1 MGRAVNAPPAGR
13 RTHGLRG
20 RLLAAFVL
28 VAVPPLLLFAVFVV
42 ALVSERLERSA
53 RQRLG
58 QGLDAVSAR
67 VDGLRRQAE
76 AGVTA
81 AAREDLTAHP
91 EPDDMLRGAAALGER
106 HGLPLLEIV
115 DASGRV
121 VSSRQWPA
129 GTGLPER
136 DRDVPGSPQFRWET
150 VAAGYG
156 SAERLAVVAAR
167 PASAFGMS
175 VVVRG
180 GFPID
185 GGLLGELSD
194 LMGAEVAL
202 RDTARGAWVARPGS
216 PLVAAGG
223 RFDPTGREGTIDL
236 SGTLYRWAAAPLG
249 PALWEVVAVPHT
261 LLADVT
267 GGVQR
272 LTLGV
277 ALLALLAALAT
288 ALVLSGRIAGPVR
301 ALAARARGVGAG
313 DLDQT
318 VALEA
323 PDEVG
328 ELARAFASMTTEL
341 RTSRERL
348 VQAERVAAW
357 REMAR
362 RLAHEL
368 KNPIFPIQLSIETL
382 RRALDQDGAR
392 DPARFQA
399 LFRESSDTILDELR
413 ALRAIVEEFSQFAR
427 MPPPRLA
434 PTDLGEVAERVLA
447 LYGARAGAVK
457 IETALAPGLPAVS
470 GDRDL
475 LGRALGNLVANALE
489 AMPEGGTLAV
499 RTRAADEGVALCV
512 SDTGPGLTE
521 EQRTRLFT
529 PYYTTK
535 KGGTGL
541 GLAIVQG
548 IVSDHGGRIQVESAP
563 GAGTTF
569 TLVLPAAAIM
579 ASDAVAEPR
588 EKGGDRLNPGS

>member
-1 MGRAVNAPPAGR
+1 VGRALSALARERRGR
-13 RTHGLRG
+13 GLRG

-28 VAVPPLLLFAVFVV
+28 VAVPPLIVFAVFVV
-42 ALVSERLERSA
+42 ALVSERLDRSA
-53 RQRLG
+53 RQQLG
-58 QGLDAVSAR
+58 KGLDGVRAR
-67 VDGLRRQAE
+67 VAALRRQADG
-76 AGVTA
+76 AVTA
-81 AAREDLTAHP
+81 IARDE
-91 EPDDMLRGAAALGER
+91 LRAAAASEDKARDAAADLGEA

-115 DASGRV
+115 EGTGRV
-121 VSSRQWPA
+121 LSSRQWPA
-129 GTGLPER
+129 GVGLPER
-136 DRDVPGSPQFRWET
+136 DHDVPGSPEFRWET
-150 VAAGYG
+150 VVEGYG
-156 SAERLAVVAAR
+156 GAERLAVVAAR
-167 PASAFGMS
+167 PASWGGTP

-180 GFPID
+180 GFPLD
-185 GGLLGELSD
+185 ADLLGELSD
-194 LMGAEVAL
+194 LMGAEVAV
-202 RDTARGAWVARPGS
+202 RDGARGRWVARVGS
-216 PLVAAGG
+216 PLADAPAS
-223 RFDPTGREGTIDL
+223 FDPSAREGTATLD
-236 SGTLYRWAAAPLG
+236 GTAYRWAAAPLG
-249 PALWEVVAVPHT
+249 PSLWEVVAVLHT
-261 LLADVT
+261 LLAEVT
-267 GGVQR
+267 GGVRR

-277 ALLALLAALAT
+277 AALALLAALGT

-313 DLDQT
+313 DLEAA
-318 VALEA
+318 VALDA

-328 ELARAFASMTTEL
+328 ELARAFASMTAEL

-382 RRALDQDGAR
+382 RRALDQNGPAP

-413 ALRAIVEEFSQFAR
+413 SLRSIVEEFSQFAR

-434 PTDLGEVAERVLA
+434 PTDVSDLAERVVA
-447 LYGARAGAVK
+447 LYRARAEAVR
-457 IETALAPGLPAVS
+457 IETALAPGLPHALL
-470 GDRDL
+470 DRDL
-475 LGRALGNLVANALE
+475 VGRALGNLVANALE
-489 AMPEGGTLAV
+489 AMPDGGTLSV
-499 RTRAADEGVALCV
+499 RTRAEADGIVLEVA
-512 SDTGPGLTE
+512 DTGPGLTE

-548 IVSDHGGRIQVESAP
+548 IVSDHGGRIQVASAP

-569 TLVLPAAAIM
+569 TLVLPLAPIM
-579 ASDAVAEPR
+579 GNDTASP
-588 EKGGDRLNPGS
+588 LT

>member
-1 MGRAVNAPPAGR
+1 MGGALSGR
-13 RTHGLRG
+13 GLLSRGKGGLRG
-20 RLLAAFVL
+20 RLLAAFIL

-42 ALVSERLERSA
+42 ALVSERLDRSA
-53 RQRLG
+53 HQQLG
-58 QGLDAVSAR
+58 RGLEGVRAR
-67 VDGLRRQAE
+67 VAGLRRQADG
-76 AGVTA
+76 AVA
-81 AAREDLTAHP
+81 AIAREDLRSAPASEEGARLAAP
-91 EPDDMLRGAAALGER
+91 ELGESR
-106 HGLPLLEIV
+106 GLPLLEIV
-115 DASGRV
+115 DPSGRV
-121 VSSRQWPA
+121 LSSRQWPA
-129 GTGLPER
+129 GVGLPDR
-136 DRDVPGSPQFRWET
+136 DRDVPGSPGFRWET
-150 VAAGYG
+150 VAEGLGA
-156 SAERLAVVAAR
+156 AERLAVVAAR
-167 PASAFGMS
+167 EGSWGGSA

-180 GFPID
+180 GFPVD
-185 GGLLGELSD
+185 ADLLGELSD

-202 RDTARGAWVARPGS
+202 RDPARGRWVARAGS
-216 PLVAAGG
+216 PLADAPASL
-223 RFDPTGREGTIDL
+223 DPTTREGTTTL
-236 SGTLYRWAAAPLG
+236 GGTSYRWAAAPLG
-249 PALWEVVAVPHT
+249 PSLWEVVAVRHT
-261 LLADVT
+261 LLAEVT
-267 GGVQR
+267 GGVRR

-277 ALLALLAALAT
+277 AALALLAALAT

-301 ALAARARGVGAG
+301 ELAARARGVAAG
-313 DLDQT
+313 DFANA

-328 ELARAFASMTTEL
+328 DLARAFASMTAEL

-382 RRALDQDGAR
+382 RRALDQEGAA

-413 ALRAIVEEFSQFAR
+413 SLRSIVEEFSQFAR

-434 PTDLGEVAERVLA
+434 PTDISDLVGRVVA
-447 LYGARAGAVK
+447 LYGARADTVR
-457 IETALAPGLPAVS
+457 IETVLAPGLPLAAV
-470 GDRDL
+470 DRDL
-475 LGRALGNLVANALE
+475 MGRALGNLVANALE
-489 AMPEGGTLAV
+489 AMPEGGTLTV
-499 RTRAADEGVALCV
+499 RTRADAEGVALEV

-521 EQRTRLFT
+521 DQRTRLFT

-548 IVSDHGGRIQVESAP
+548 IVSDHGGRIQVESSP

-569 TLVLPAAAIM
+569 TLIIPVAAIM
-579 ASDAVAEPR
+579 T
-588 EKGGDRLNPGS
+588 PGAQSSSPES

>member
-1 MGRAVNAPPAGR
+1 VGRALSALARERRGR
-13 RTHGLRG
+13 GLRG

-28 VAVPPLLLFAVFVV
+28 VAVPPLIVFAVFVV
-42 ALVSERLERSA
+42 ALVSERLDRSA
-53 RQRLG
+53 RQQLG
-58 QGLDAVSAR
+58 KGLDGVRAR
-67 VDGLRRQAE
+67 VAALRRQADG
-76 AGVTA
+76 AVTA
-81 AAREDLTAHP
+81 IARDE
-91 EPDDMLRGAAALGER
+91 LRAAAASEDKARDAAADLGEA

-115 DASGRV
+115 EGTGRV
-121 VSSRQWPA
+121 LSSRQWPA
-129 GTGLPER
+129 GVGLPER
-136 DRDVPGSPQFRWET
+136 DHDVPGSPEFRWET
-150 VAAGYG
+150 VVEGYG
-156 SAERLAVVAAR
+156 GAERLAVVAAR
-167 PASAFGMS
+167 PASWGGTP

-180 GFPID
+180 GFPLD
-185 GGLLGELSD
+185 ADLLGELSD
-194 LMGAEVAL
+194 LMGAEVAV
-202 RDTARGAWVARPGS
+202 RDGARGRWVARVGS
-216 PLVAAGG
+216 PLADAPAS
-223 RFDPTGREGTIDL
+223 FDPSAREGTATLD
-236 SGTLYRWAAAPLG
+236 GTAYRWAAAPLG
-249 PALWEVVAVPHT
+249 PSLWEVVAVRHT
-261 LLADVT
+261 LLAEVT
-267 GGVQR
+267 GGVRR

-277 ALLALLAALAT
+277 AALALLAALGT

-313 DLDQT
+313 DLEAA
-318 VALEA
+318 VALDA

-328 ELARAFASMTTEL
+328 ELARAFASMTAEL

-382 RRALDQDGAR
+382 RRALDQNGPAP

-413 ALRAIVEEFSQFAR
+413 SLRSIVEEFSQFAR

-434 PTDLGEVAERVLA
+434 PTDVSDLAERVVA
-447 LYGARAGAVK
+447 LYRARAEAVR
-457 IETALAPGLPAVS
+457 IETALAPGLPHALL
-470 GDRDL
+470 DRDL
-475 LGRALGNLVANALE
+475 VGRALGNLVANALE
-489 AMPEGGTLAV
+489 AMPDGGTLSV
-499 RTRAADEGVALCV
+499 RTRAEADGIVLEVA
-512 SDTGPGLTE
+512 DTGPGLTE

-548 IVSDHGGRIQVESAP
+548 IVSDHGGRIQVASAP

-569 TLVLPAAAIM
+569 TLVLPLAPIM
-579 ASDAVAEPR
+579 GNDTASP
-588 EKGGDRLNPGS
+588 LT